1 MRNASAALMLGLFLA
16 LGGGAAANDL
26 VVGRKAPPLV
36 LHSLSGDEIASDSL
50 KGKVVILT
58 FWATWCVPCRV
69 ELPLLSDYAAR
80 HQGEGLEVLAFS
92 LDGPNR
98 LDEVRRVAGTLHFPV
113 GLLGSAYA
121 GGYGRMWRLP
131 VSFVIDREGTLRY
144 DGWIN
149 QTEDG
154 WTAEELDRIV
164 TPLLVSP

>member
-1 MRNASAALMLGLFLA
+1 MGNAFAVLMLGFLLA

-26 VVGRKAPPLV
+26 VVGRTAPPLV
-36 LHSLSGDEIASDSL
+36 LRSLSGEEIASDSL
-50 KGKVVILT
+50 KGKIVILT

-69 ELPLLSDYAAR
+69 ELPLLSDYAER
-80 HQGEGLEVLAFS
+80 HEGQGLAVLAFS

-98 LDEVRRVAGTLHFPV
+98 LDEVRRVAATLHFPV

-131 VSFVIDREGTLRY
+131 VSFVIDREGVLRH
-144 DGWIN
+144 DGWIT
-149 QTEDG
+149 QTEEG
-154 WTAEELDRIV
+154 WTAEELDRVV

>member
-1 MRNASAALMLGLFLA
+1 MKRLFIALMLTLA
-16 LGGGAAANDL
+16 GAASANDL
-26 VVGRKAPPLV
+26 VVGKVAPPLV
-36 LHSLSGDEIASDSL
+36 LHTLSGEEIASDSL
-50 KGKVVILT
+50 KGKIVILT

-80 HQGEGLEVLAFS
+80 HEGQGLEVLAFS

-98 LDEVRRVAGTLHFPV
+98 LDEVRRVAATLHFPV
-113 GLLGSAYA
+113 GVLGSAYA

-131 VSFVIDREGTLRY
+131 VSFVIDRDGVLRY
-144 DGWIN
+144 DGWAN

-154 WTAEELDRIV
+154 WSAEELDRVV

>member
-1 MRNASAALMLGLFLA
+1 MRTAFIALMLLLA
-16 LGGGAAANDL
+16 GAASANDL
-26 VVGRKAPPLV
+26 VVGKAAPPLV
-36 LHSLSGDEIASDSL
+36 LHSLSGEEIASDAL
-50 KGKVVILT
+50 KGKIVVLT

-80 HQGEGLEVLAFS
+80 REGEGLRVLAFS

-98 LDEVRRVAGTLHFPV
+98 LDEVKRVAATLHFPV

-131 VSFVIDREGTLRY
+131 VSFVIDREGVLRY
-144 DGWIN
+144 DGWAN
-149 QTEDG
+149 QTEGG
-154 WTAEELDRIV
+154 WSAEELDRVV